1 MKKIFVFI
9 IVLLL
14 CFGCKSFDYKI
25 TSLEQKTLKFN
36 ELPYKIREYLSNPPD
51 LIGDSYKMLVLIDIN
66 DSAFYSLESIKTWYG
81 PWVDYENLKDKQ
93 KNVSYRINQGV
104 PEPYIIFKN
113 KLYIPDRYNI
123 LGSKSA
129 FEAIYTE
136 YQLK

>member
-1 MKKIFVFI
+1 MKKKFVFI

-66 DSAFYSLESIKTWYG
+66 DSAIYSLESIKTWYG